1 MTTSP
6 VLASPVLTQTTHTG
20 VVITVFAVFVVG
32 VVLISLLDGSESD
45 TPRRFF
51 AGGRRL
57 SSPRNGIALFGD
69 FISAATLLGTPGL
82 IALAGF
88 DGIPYLLG
96 PIVAW
101 AVILLLVAEPF
112 HNAGQYTVGDVLARY
127 LRPRPVHM
135 AMGIA
140 TLVISLFYL
149 TAQLVG
155 AGALAAPLLG
165 ITGVPAQNFLMLF
178 LGILM
183 IIYVAI
189 SGMYGATLV
198 QCFKAAFLLVASV
211 YLGLLV
217 LGKFGWNPSHLLG
230 VAAERSG
237 VGEAFLAPGARSQ
250 GAGTDKLDA
259 LSLQLGAVL
268 GAAGL
273 PHLLLR
279 LRAVPNPR
287 SARRSVQW
295 TAALTCA
302 FCVTAGVLGFG
313 AAGLLGPQTVVS
325 SNASGNT
332 ATLLLGGSLGGSL
345 LLTLMSCVAFVTIL
359 AVVAGIA
366 LAAATSVAHDV
377 YGAVIMKGR
386 ATASQEVLV
395 ARASVVVIGAGA
407 TTIALFSS
415 RLNVSFAAGLAFAV
429 AASAILPSLLFG
441 LYWRGFT
448 TTGAL
453 WSVYGGLICSVSL
466 AVLSPAVSGNP
477 AALFPGMDFDVFPL
491 KYPSIV
497 SVPLAFLLGWLGSVM
512 GKERP
517 HPATRSAFELRM
529 LVGSDSS

>member
-1 MTTSP
+1 MT
-6 VLASPVLTQTTHTG
+6 ASPMLAQTSHTAL
-20 VVITVFAVFVVG
+20 VITVFAVFVVG
-32 VVLISLLDGSESD
+32 VVLISLLDASQSD

-51 AGGRRL
+51 VSGRRL
-57 SSPRNGIALFGD
+57 SSARNGIALFGD

-96 PIVAW
+96 PIVVW
-101 AVILLLVAEPF
+101 AVILLLIAEPF
-112 HNAGQYTVGDVLARY
+112 HNAGHYTVGDVLAQH

-135 AMGIA
+135 AMGLA

-155 AGALAAPLLG
+155 AGAIAAPLLG
-165 ITGVPAQNFLMLF
+165 ISGVAAQNFLMLF

-183 IIYVAI
+183 IIYVVI

-198 QCFKAAFLLVASV
+198 QCFKAAVLLVASV
-211 YLGLLV
+211 YLALLV

-250 GAGTDKLDA
+250 GGGTDKLDA

-279 LRAVPNPR
+279 LRAVPNAR

-295 TAALTCA
+295 TAVLTCV
-302 FCVTAGVLGFG
+302 FCVTAGILGFG
-313 AAGLLGPQTVVS
+313 SAAVLGPQAVMS
-325 SNASGNT
+325 SNSSGNT
-332 ATLLLGGSLGGSL
+332 ATLLLGGSLGGSV
-345 LLTLMSCVAFVTIL
+345 LLTVMSCVAFATIL

-366 LAAATSVAHDV
+366 LAAATSLAHDI
-377 YGAVIMKGR
+377 YGAVIKKGR
-386 ATASQEVLV
+386 ATASQEVVV
-395 ARASVVVIGAGA
+395 ARASVVVIGTAA
-407 TTIALFSS
+407 TAIALFAS
-415 RLNVSFAAGLAFAV
+415 RINVSFAAGLAFAV
-429 AASAILPSLLFG
+429 AASAILPALLFG

-453 WSVYGGLICSVSL
+453 WSIYGGLICSVSL
-466 AVLSPAVSGNP
+466 AVLSPAVSGTP
-477 AALFPGMDFDVFPL
+477 AALFPDMDFAVFPL

-512 GKERP
+512 GRERP
-517 HPATRSAFELRM
+517 QPAARSAFELRM